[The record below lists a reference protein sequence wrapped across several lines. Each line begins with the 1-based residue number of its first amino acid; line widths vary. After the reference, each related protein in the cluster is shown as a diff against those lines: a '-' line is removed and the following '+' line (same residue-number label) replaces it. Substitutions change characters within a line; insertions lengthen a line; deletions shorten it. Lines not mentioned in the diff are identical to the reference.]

1 MTEYEI
7 EIVMNALAGTPT
19 VTTAEFANQVEKI
32 LRESKESDDNE

>member
-19 VTTAEFANQVEKI
+19 CKFRSNGAPIPK
-32 LRESKESDDNE
+32 